1 VSFDQVATPTSV
13 VLMAINTVIGFI
25 YRENIQHGVH
35 PAAWVS
41 THVKAI
47 NQNGIVRCLCD
58 QSSHSGGLKLV
69 PARA

>member
-1 VSFDQVATPTSV
+1 VATPTSV

-41 THVKAI
+41 THLKAI
-47 NQNGIVRCLCD
+47 IDTDGIIVKCLC
-58 QSSHSGGLKLV
+58 SHLLV
-69 PARA
+69 LA